1 MDKMFHVNY
10 SDGLSGLSSGLKP
23 ELRACR
29 ACLATDT
36 KLYPLSPGLAEA
48 YEYLLG
54 TQHICSFCSALLLK
68 FAAFRE
74 RCARARR
81 LMDAAILELQYQPIT
96 TDFVRSIDRMSHNL
110 LLEFTLGLDAKVIYL
125 THQDD
130 DDDDDVN
137 IKENDE
143 QYDDDKAV
151 IDMDDTDGLADVLND
166 FEEIRNSLNDE
177 VHINFNDNEFNDIN
191 EENDSRNRTFND
203 HVEGL
208 FSGKEMS
215 NLHDLIE
222 KNGFN
227 SKSICNNDI
236 ADIINTEFRGKT
248 VIKKSS
254 EESSK
259 MTAVNK
265 EINNT
270 AIVNKN
276 LNVNLPDDINFTDV
290 SINTNDLNENEN
302 SNLVDA
308 FNNFILDHDY
318 LDEKFLIETGEA
330 DPVKK
335 HIVSK
340 KTDEESL
347 LREIIPKMTKKEKK
361 LVIKEIENN
370 DQVKTTKTKTKLR
383 GALKNI
389 RKHKNKLAKDDT
401 LDEDDSSSLPL
412 TVKDTNDTKELTGDF
427 VKFGDD
433 FNFRIF
439 VLTREEQ
446 LEELEKKREGVLYRG
461 APYKCAMCAKG
472 FRSPATY
479 NNHMKIHDPHSVTRI
494 FNIKTMSH
502 GQVRV
507 GLAHEEFHTIIIEY
521 RRVSL
526 RRVSAPVQRGAAP
539 PASRRRAPPQAV
551 LHALRVRRA
560 HQVVTEPRRVPAACV
575 TLTPVPRGA
584 APPASRRRA
593 PPQAVLHAL
602 RATSLEEQITV
613 GGEKSSSG
621 DHEPEDEALA
631 GLPPGG
637 LTTSEKA
644 MSHYAWHAGRRFP
657 CEHCGETFGALS
669 TALSHVRLRHPS
681 ACAACSAC
689 GESFVGPRGLR
700 LHMRRAH
707 AAEPKSQELAAWY
720 CFSCRLQFN
729 NQQAFDRHKTV
740 SGCSPHSRA
749 CAECGESCASDEA
762 LLAHRRLAHAH
773 AHAPVHCPMCDASFA
788 SVASRETHY
797 ERVHLNVRG
806 RKQDSAVRVKS
817 AARPNLEKRK
827 VMCEICGNKYH
838 SAAAL
843 SYHQRSHSG
852 ERPYACARCPKTFA
866 LAHSLQAHVR
876 THTGERPHRCS
887 KCARAF
893 RNANN
898 LARHNNTVHLGH
910 KQCWRCGV
918 CRQWLASA
926 GGLRRHAAAQHHA
939 LPWPP
944 NQLA

>member
-1 MDKMFHVNY
+1 
-10 SDGLSGLSSGLKP
+10 
-23 ELRACR
+23 
-29 ACLATDT
+29 
-36 KLYPLSPGLAEA
+36 
-48 YEYLLG
+48 
-54 TQHICSFCSALLLK
+54 
-68 FAAFRE
+68 
-74 RCARARR
+74 
-81 LMDAAILELQYQPIT
+81 MDAAILELQYQPIT

-479 NNHMKIHDPHSVTRI
+479 NNHMKIHDPSTGAFPCGVCQRR
-494 FNIKTMSH
+494 FN
-502 GQVRV
+502 
-507 GLAHEEFHTIIIEY
+507 
-521 RRVSL
+521 
-526 RRVSAPVQRGAAP
+526 AAP
-539 PASRRRAPPQAV
+539 RRRR
-551 LHALRVRRA
+551 HAAEHRLKLCCTRCEFVARTR
-560 HQVVTEPRRVPAACV
+560 
-575 TLTPVPRGA
+575 
-584 APPASRRRA
+584 
-593 PPQAVLHAL
+593 
-602 RATSLEEQITV
+602 
-613 GGEKSSSG
+613 
-621 DHEPEDEALA
+621 
-631 GLPPGG
+631 
-637 LTTSEKA
+637 EKA